1 MHVQAHEELAYY
13 DGSHA
18 RTTGEEQ
25 AETMHQRLVLDGGKD
40 SSNMPDRIPTPEEP
54 TVKQIH
60 NLARNG
66 ISKIGHHD
74 ANCAMIVLRKG
85 LPHRDDIQILAGKK
99 ATKYLLDNQLGRRHG
114 SGRQSLRK
122 SQLMLEF
129 PLFVSNMSFS
139 AFNKWAKASLAR
151 GEKTP
156 STGIFSSESGML
168 PEEQQ
173 AKSRYCYEL
182 ISIDF
187 GYKKELITEHVREVA
202 SIIPIGFKLLPAQGR
217 VCATLPC
224 APRASPPRARNYA
237 RSPRSTT
244 SRLTR
249 FLQASTKL
257 MQVVARTCGHDDLDQ
272 FSIVDLSTRK
282 HEMAEFSGFRF
293 AGVGMDGA

>member
-1 MHVQAHEELAYY
+1 MHVQAQEELAYY

-18 RTTGEEQ
+18 QPTEEEQ

-40 SSNMPDRIPTPEEP
+40 SSSMPDPIPTPEEP

-60 NLARNG
+60 NLARAG
-66 ISKIGHHD
+66 ISKLGHHD
-74 ANCAMIVLRKG
+74 ANCAMIVLRKS

-122 SQLMLEF
+122 RRLMLEF
-129 PLFVSNMSFS
+129 PLFVSSMSFS
-139 AFNKWAKASLAR
+139 ALNEWAKASLAR
-151 GEKTP
+151 CEKTAG
-156 STGIFSSESGML
+156 TGIFSSESDML

-173 AKSRYCYEL
+173 AKSRYCYKL

-202 SIIPIGFKLLPAQGR
+202 NIIPIGFKLLAAQVR

-257 MQVVARTCGHDDLDQ
+257 MQVVARTCGHDLLDQ
-272 FSIVDLSTRK
+272 FSIEDLST
-282 HEMAEFSGFRF
+282 
-293 AGVGMDGA
+293 

>member
-1 MHVQAHEELAYY
+1 
-13 DGSHA
+13 
-18 RTTGEEQ
+18 
-25 AETMHQRLVLDGGKD
+25 
-40 SSNMPDRIPTPEEP
+40 
-54 TVKQIH
+54 
-60 NLARNG
+60 
-66 ISKIGHHD
+66 
-74 ANCAMIVLRKG
+74 
-85 LPHRDDIQILAGKK
+85 
-99 ATKYLLDNQLGRRHG
+99 
-114 SGRQSLRK
+114 
-122 SQLMLEF
+122 MLEF
-129 PLFVSNMSFS
+129 SLFVANMSFS
-139 AFNKWAKASLAR
+139 ALNEWAKTSLAR
-151 GEKTP
+151 GEKTAGK
-156 STGIFSSESGML
+156 GIFSSESGML

-173 AKSRYCYEL
+173 AKSRYCCEL

-187 GYKKELITEHVREVA
+187 GYKKEPITEHVCKVA
-202 SIIPIGFKLLPAQGR
+202 SIILIGFKLLVAQGL

-244 SRLTR
+244 WRLTR